1 MTYIQL
7 SLFPNG
13 ETFPYAKTN
22 LRSPKKI
29 HQGLRKY
36 FGITNP
42 AGFTDGLI
50 ALFTGKAVI
59 DIIKLDQWLKEK
71 HGDDYPDDGMSM
83 SDAIAKFYGEE
94 ANNWVANNI

>member
-1 MTYIQL
+1 MTYNQL
-7 SLFPNG
+7 SLFPDG
-13 ETFPYAKTN
+13 ETFPCTKTN
-22 LRSPKKI
+22 PRSPKKI

-42 AGFTDGLI
+42 AGFIDGLI
-50 ALFTGKAVI
+50 ALFSGKVVI
-59 DIIKLDQWLKEK
+59 DITRLDEWLKEK

-94 ANNWVANNI
+94 AKNWVANNI

>member
-1 MTYIQL
+1 MTYTQL
-7 SLFPNG
+7 SLFQNG
-13 ETFPYAKTN
+13 ETFPYAPTN
-22 LRSPKKI
+22 PFVPNKI
-29 HQGLRKY
+29 YQGLRAY
-36 FGITNP
+36 LGITNP

-50 ALFTGKAVI
+50 ALFMGKAVI
-59 DIIKLDQWLKEK
+59 DIVKLDEWLKEK